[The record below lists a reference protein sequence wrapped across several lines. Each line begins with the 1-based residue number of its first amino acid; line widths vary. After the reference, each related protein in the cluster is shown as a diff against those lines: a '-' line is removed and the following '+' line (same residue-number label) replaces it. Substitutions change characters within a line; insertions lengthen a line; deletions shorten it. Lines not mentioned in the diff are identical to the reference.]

1 MEGIMPRN
9 TSVTLGEHFE
19 HFIAQKIAQ
28 GRYQSASEAIR
39 AGLRRLEEDEIK
51 LELLRDK
58 LEGAEQSPVVDNFRC
73 EDFLKKMRQKHL

>member
-1 MEGIMPRN
+1 MPRN

-19 HFIAQKIAQ
+19 HFIAEKVAQ
-28 GRYQSASEAIR
+28 GRYQSISEAVR

-58 LEGAEQSPVVDNFRC
+58 LENAEQSPVVTGFC
-73 EDFLKKMRQKHL
+73 AESFLKKMHQKQL

>member
-1 MEGIMPRN
+1 MPRN

-19 HFIAQKIAQ
+19 HFIARKIAQ

-58 LEGAEQSPVVDNFRC
+58 LESAEQSPVVADFSG
-73 EDFLKKMRQKHL
+73 EDFLKKMHQKHL

>member
-1 MEGIMPRN
+1 MPRN

-19 HFIAQKIAQ
+19 HFIARKIAQ

-51 LELLRDK
+51 LENLRKK
-58 LEGAEQSPVVDNFRC
+58 LESAEQSPVVSGFSAD
-73 EDFLKKMRQKHL
+73 DFLKKMHQKNL